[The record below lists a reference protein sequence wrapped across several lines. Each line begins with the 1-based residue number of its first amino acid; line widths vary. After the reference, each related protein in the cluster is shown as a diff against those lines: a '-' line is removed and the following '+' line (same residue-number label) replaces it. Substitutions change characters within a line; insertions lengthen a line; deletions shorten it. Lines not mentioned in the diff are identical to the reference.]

1 MTTAEAVPAGAAAV
15 ASESTAADLPPLL
28 TDQWLELARAGGRMT
43 LETLRAFAPALE
55 LAERAALAPYDALRH
70 AVASAVLVNVD
81 VDVNVA
87 SRTLPPG

>member
-1 MTTAEAVPAGAAAV
+1 MTTAEAVEKATAATEAAAP
-15 ASESTAADLPPLL
+15 ELPPLL
-28 TDQWLELARAGGRMT
+28 TDQWLELARAGGRTT

-55 LAERAALAPYDALRH
+55 LAERAAHVPYDALRH

-87 SRTLPPG
+87 SRITPSG

>member
-1 MTTAEAVPAGAAAV
+1 MATTEAVPAEAARA
-15 ASESTAADLPPLL
+15 TATEPAPAELPPLL
-28 TDQWLELARAGGRMT
+28 TDQWLELARAGGRTT

-55 LAERAALAPYDALRH
+55 LAERAAHAPYDLLRH

-87 SRTLPPG
+87 SRLAR